1 MPNKE
6 FINIFFL
13 FRSVSLKTC
22 PVCRGK
28 NPSREHLANHFLQE
42 LAECLEGE
50 TQCSKCDFRV
60 ANTSKASVK
69 NQSKMLALHHVTD
82 HGGAELDELLTDLPL
97 VQVSNYICLLW
108 FYDYMSSG
116 ELIRCSIIL
125 LFKMKTTHFTFVLK
139 KTEITSTFFFIF
151 PTVKPLSFSILLPPI
166 NNIDVFAT

>member
-1 MPNKE
+1 VISRIHSTQAYTKNTF
-6 FINIFFL
+6 FIFQ
-13 FRSVSLKTC
+13 SVSSLKTC

-97 VQVSNYICLLW
+97 VQVRNYNEI
-108 FYDYMSSG
+108 Y
-116 ELIRCSIIL
+116 
-125 LFKMKTTHFTFVLK
+125 FVLK
-139 KTEITSTFFFIF
+139 QEF
-151 PTVKPLSFSILLPPI
+151 PTLFCSHTLPSWVLASKHLISLKILALKI
-166 NNIDVFAT
+166 VNHKLI